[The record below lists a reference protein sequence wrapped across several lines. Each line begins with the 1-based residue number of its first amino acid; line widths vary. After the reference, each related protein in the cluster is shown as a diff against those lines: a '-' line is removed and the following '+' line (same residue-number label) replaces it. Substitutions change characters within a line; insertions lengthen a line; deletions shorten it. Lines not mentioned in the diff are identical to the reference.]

1 MQLQTNLKKEF
12 ALINFHGQENDYMTE
27 ALINDFGQQASKDN
41 LELGCKMIK
50 KAVIDKA
57 LTKVRED
64 LAIMRAVDQ
73 RRAARSPQEFKATII
88 LDKAMSDQIAQL
100 PQQLKP
106 SPDGLTD

>member
-12 ALINFHGQENDYMTE
+12 ALINYHGPENEYTNE
-27 ALINDFGQQASKDN
+27 GLINEFGQQASKDN

-64 LAIMRAVDQ
+64 LAIMRAI
-73 RRAARSPQEFKATII
+73 E
-88 LDKAMSDQIAQL
+88 
-100 PQQLKP
+100 
-106 SPDGLTD
+106 